1 MIQLPFILMRSIT
14 LMVICI
20 LLLAGC
26 SSLLIHDDD
35 NIAVVAGKVV
45 VRTVN
50 CALTIFSMCASEWI
64 WMEEARG
71 QSMVWYG
78 SGDINGDNYKC
89 QQEASSRS
97 SGAPGYIHMPVG
109 NNVMSLPMDSGGGT
123 QVNQQLYHSCMRAH
137 GYTLHDGYELN
148 RWREKQANASVRAP
162 QGSHCVA
169 SSATI
174 GTRLKPP
181 SGKMVK
187 VTALYGNSPRCSDP
201 AIPILV
207 DVEDVGEGESSVRA
221 PQSVQDSPAALANLG
236 LQYYNGQGVPQDYAT
251 ARQWW
256 EKAAAQ
262 GDVSAQYN
270 LGVLYAEGQGVPQDY
285 VQARQWYEKAAA
297 QGNASAQNNLG
308 TLYINGQGVPQD
320 YVMGSAMV

>member
-1 MIQLPFILMRSIT
+1 MTRPSFISMRSIA
-14 LMVICI
+14 LLVICV

-35 NIAVVAGKVV
+35 NIAVVTGKVA

-50 CALTIFSMCASEWI
+50 CAVTIFAMCASEWI

-148 RWREKQANASVRAP
+148 RWREKQANASVRA
-162 QGSHCVA
+162 Q
-169 SSATI
+169 
-174 GTRLKPP
+174 
-181 SGKMVK
+181 
-187 VTALYGNSPRCSDP
+187 
-201 AIPILV
+201 
-207 DVEDVGEGESSVRA
+207 
-221 PQSVQDSPAALANLG
+221 QSEQDSPAAQTNRG
-236 LQYYNGQGVPQDYAT
+236 LQYYNGQGVPRDYAQ

-262 GDVSAQYN
+262 GYALAQAN
-270 LGVLYAEGQGVPQDY
+270 LGALYA
-285 VQARQWYEKAAA
+285 
-297 QGNASAQNNLG
+297 
-308 TLYINGQGVPQD
+308 NGQGCPAGLCPGAAVVGESGCP
-320 YVMGSAMV
+320 G